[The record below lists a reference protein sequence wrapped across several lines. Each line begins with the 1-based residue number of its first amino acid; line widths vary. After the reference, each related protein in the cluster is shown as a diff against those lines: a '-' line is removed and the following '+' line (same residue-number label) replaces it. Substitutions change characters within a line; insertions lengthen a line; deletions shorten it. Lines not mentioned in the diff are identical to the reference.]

1 MDIIDIISEK
11 YPGMSKGHKAIADY
25 CLANYDRLA
34 YITAA
39 GLGELCGVSES
50 TVVRFPQELG
60 FAGYPEFQKAVRE
73 EHKSNL
79 TSVQR
84 LSYTDRFETPADAAR
99 EVMKADIANVKN
111 SLEELDMESFDK
123 AVNCILNSR
132 KIYIMG
138 IRASAP
144 LSEFMHFYM
153 TLLFDDVVLVRSTCT
168 NELFEQVM
176 SITDNDVLIGI
187 SFPRYSSRTINS
199 MEFAKKKGA
208 SIIAITDKDDTPMT
222 KYADIKLFAR
232 SSMASFADSLTAPLS
247 LINALLVALGMNRKD
262 HIKDSLESLETMWA
276 QYKVYEL
283 GNDRKDTDDN

>member
-1 MDIIDIISEK
+1 MDIIEIIQDK
-11 YPGMSKGHKAIADY
+11 YPDMSKGHRAIADF
-25 CLANYDRLA
+25 CIANYEQMA
-34 YITAA
+34 YITAHK
-39 GLGELCGVSES
+39 LGELCGVSES
-50 TVVRFPQELG
+50 TVVRFPQDLG
-60 FAGYPEFQKAVRE
+60 FAGYPEFQKAIAE

-84 LSYTDRFETPADAAR
+84 LSYTDRFENTMDAAR
-99 EVMKADIANVKN
+99 EVMKEDIANVKN
-111 SLEELDMESFDK
+111 TLDELDMDSFDK
-123 AVNCILNSR
+123 AVKCILKSR

-153 TLLFDDVVLVRSTCT
+153 TLLFDDVVLVKSTCT

-176 SITDNDVLIGI
+176 SITEDDVLIGI

-222 KYADIKLFAR
+222 RHADIKLFAR

-262 HIKDSLESLETMWA
+262 HIKGSLESLETMWA
-276 QYKVYEL
+276 QFKVYET
-283 GNDRKDTDDN
+283 GNDRKDTEE